1 MELSSG
7 KVGIGIYFHGRS
19 KQKGH
24 IPCAMEV
31 FEHLGAALGLASL
44 AGINLYLTAFVAG
57 LAIRFNWVELAG
69 AHEGLAVLGNEWVLG
84 VAGVLMV
91 VEFFAD
97 KIPWLDS
104 GWDAV
109 HTLLRPAGGVL
120 LGMAALGEMDPKILA
135 IGGLISGGAALTM
148 HGAKAGTRLLVNMSP
163 EPVSNSV
170 ASVAEDGL
178 VLGGLTLT
186 AFAPIVAFF
195 VFVILLAVAFVIIR
209 KTFGSLLA
217 IWRGL
222 RDRRRRGGDPA

>member
-1 MELSSG
+1 ME
-7 KVGIGIYFHGRS
+7 IF
-19 KQKGH
+19 
-24 IPCAMEV
+24 A
-31 FEHLGAALGLASL
+31 HLGAALGLASL

-57 LAIRFNWVELAG
+57 LAIRFNWVDLA
-69 AHEGLAVLGNEWVLG
+69 ATHEGLAVLGNEWVLG

-109 HTLLRPAGGVL
+109 QTLLRPAGGVL
-120 LGMAALGEMDPKILA
+120 LGMAALGEMDPEILA

-186 AFAPIVAFF
+186 AFAPIAAFF

-222 RDRRRRGGDPA
+222 RDRRRRGEDPA

>member
-1 MELSSG
+1 M
-7 KVGIGIYFHGRS
+7 GI
-19 KQKGH
+19 
-24 IPCAMEV
+24 
-31 FEHLGAALGLASL
+31 FEQLGAALGLASL

-57 LAIRFNWVELAG
+57 LAIRFNWVDLAA
-69 AHEGLAVLGNEWVLG
+69 AHENLAVLGNEWVL
-84 VAGVLMV
+84 VTAGLLMV

-120 LGMAALGEMDPKILA
+120 LGLAALGDMDPAVLA
-135 IGGLISGGAALTM
+135 VGGLLSGGASLTM
-148 HGAKAGTRLLVNMSP
+148 HAAKAGTRLMLNMSP

-186 AFAPIVAFF
+186 ALAPVLAFF
-195 VFVILLAVAFVIIR
+195 VFVVVLIIAVVVIR
-209 KTFGSLLA
+209 KTFGTLRA
-217 IWRGL
+217 VWRGL
-222 RDRRRRGGDPA
+222 REGRRVGGTAV

>member
-1 MELSSG
+1 ME
-7 KVGIGIYFHGRS
+7 I
-19 KQKGH
+19 
-24 IPCAMEV
+24 
-31 FEHLGAALGLASL
+31 FEQLGAALGLASL

-69 AHEGLAVLGNEWVLG
+69 AHEGLAVLGNEWVLS

-109 HTLLRPAGGVL
+109 HTLLRPAGGIL

-186 AFAPIVAFF
+186 AFAPIAAFF
-195 VFVILLAVAFVIIR
+195 VFVILLVVAFVIIR

>member
-1 MELSSG
+1 
-7 KVGIGIYFHGRS
+7 
-19 KQKGH
+19 
-24 IPCAMEV
+24 MEV

-57 LAIRFNWVELAG
+57 LAIRYNWIELAS
-69 AHEGLAVLGNEWVLG
+69 AHEGLAVLGNEWVLA

-91 VEFFAD
+91 IEFFAD

-109 HTLLRPAGGVL
+109 HTLLRPAGGIL
-120 LGMAALGEMDPKILA
+120 LGMAALGEIDPALLA
-135 IGGLISGGAALTM
+135 IGGLLSGGASLTM

-186 AFAPIVAFF
+186 AFAPVVGFF
-195 VFVILLAVAFVIIR
+195 FFIILLVIAAFVIR
-209 KTFGSLLA
+209 KTFGTMVTIL
-217 IWRGL
+217 RGF
-222 RDRRRRGGDPA
+222 REKRREKIAQSR

>member
-1 MELSSG
+1 ME
-7 KVGIGIYFHGRS
+7 I
-19 KQKGH
+19 
-24 IPCAMEV
+24 

-57 LAIRFNWVELAG
+57 LAIRFNWIELAA
-69 AHEGLAVLGNEWVLG
+69 AHENLAVLGNDWVLA

-120 LGMAALGEMDPKILA
+120 LGMAALGEMSPEMLA
-135 IGGLISGGAALTM
+135 IGGLISGGASLTM
-148 HGAKAGTRLLVNMSP
+148 HVAKAGTRLLVNLSP

-186 AFAPIVAFF
+186 AFAPILAFF
-195 VFVILLAVAFVIIR
+195 VFVILLALAVVIIR
-209 KTFGSLLA
+209 KTFGSLRA
-217 IWRGL
+217 IWRGV
-222 RDRRRRGGDPA
+222 RERRRGRAKAHNG

>member
-1 MELSSG
+1 
-7 KVGIGIYFHGRS
+7 
-19 KQKGH
+19 
-24 IPCAMEV
+24 MEV

-57 LAIRFNWVELAG
+57 LAIRFNWIELAS
-69 AHEGLAVLGNEWVLG
+69 AHDGLAVLGNEWVLAA
-84 VAGVLMV
+84 AGIMMV

-104 GWDAV
+104 GWDAL

-120 LGMAALGEMDPKILA
+120 LGMAALGEMDPKLLT
-135 IGGLISGGAALTM
+135 IGGLLSGGASLTM
-148 HGAKAGTRLLVNMSP
+148 HAAKAGTRLLVNMSP

-186 AFAPIVAFF
+186 AFAPIAAFF
-195 VFVILLAVAFVIIR
+195 VFIILLAIAVVIIR
-209 KTFGSLLA
+209 KTFGIILI
-217 IWRGL
+217 IWKGVREK
-222 RDRRRRGGDPA
+222 RRVQKHGT

>member
-1 MELSSG
+1 ME
-7 KVGIGIYFHGRS
+7 I
-19 KQKGH
+19 
-24 IPCAMEV
+24 

-57 LAIRFNWVELAG
+57 LAIRFNWIDLAA
-69 AHEGLAVLGNEWVLG
+69 AHENLGVLGNEWVLC
-84 VAGVLMV
+84 VAGILMV

-109 HTLLRPAGGVL
+109 HTLLRPAGGIL
-120 LGMAALGEMDPKILA
+120 LGMAALGEMDPKLLA
-135 IGGLISGGAALTM
+135 IGGLLSGGASLTM

-186 AFAPIVAFF
+186 ALAPAVAFF
-195 VFVILLAVAFVIIR
+195 VFLVVLAVAFVVLR
-209 KTFGSLLA
+209 KTFGSMLA
-217 IWRGL
+217 IWKGFITRS
-222 RDRRRRGGDPA
+222 RARREG

>member
-1 MELSSG
+1 
-7 KVGIGIYFHGRS
+7 
-19 KQKGH
+19 
-24 IPCAMEV
+24 MEV

-135 IGGLISGGAALTM
+135 VGGLISGGAALTM

-186 AFAPIVAFF
+186 AFLPVVAFF
-195 VFVILLAVAFVIIR
+195 VFAVLLVVAVVIIR
-209 KTFGSLLA
+209 KTFGSLLM
-217 IWRGL
+217 IWRGV
-222 RDRRRRGGDPA
+222 RDRRRRGEDPA

>member
-1 MELSSG
+1 MG
-7 KVGIGIYFHGRS
+7 MGI
-19 KQKGH
+19 
-24 IPCAMEV
+24 
-31 FEHLGAALGLASL
+31 FEQLGAALGLASL

-57 LAIRFNWVELAG
+57 LAIRFNWVDLAA
-69 AHEGLAVLGNEWVLG
+69 AHENLAVLGNEWVL
-84 VAGVLMV
+84 VTAGLLMV

-120 LGMAALGEMDPKILA
+120 LGLAALGDMDPAVLA
-135 IGGLISGGAALTM
+135 VGGLLSGGASLTM
-148 HGAKAGTRLLVNMSP
+148 HAAKAGTRLMLNMSP

-186 AFAPIVAFF
+186 ALAPVLAFF
-195 VFVILLAVAFVIIR
+195 VFVVVLIIAVVVIR
-209 KTFGSLLA
+209 KTFGTLRA
-217 IWRGL
+217 VWRGL
-222 RDRRRRGGDPA
+222 REGRRVGGTAV